1 MIILPTLNL
10 GTLTSVP
17 TLEKIETRVVSWV
30 GKQARKPVSLETNI
44 LTV

>member
-1 MIILPTLNL
+1 MVTWPTPNL

-17 TLEKIETRVVSWV
+17 TLEVIETGVVSWV
-30 GKQARKPVSLETNI
+30 GKQAMEPVSLETNI